1 MIDWDRL
8 AEQHGRMVWRTAYRL
23 LGSAED
29 AQDCLQ
35 ETFLSALEISRRQ
48 RVENWPGLLR
58 HLATARALDCLRQ
71 RTRQEERRERV
82 ADLTAASA
90 SHTNPV
96 HMAEAAELASRL
108 RDTLARLPTR
118 QAEVFIL
125 RFLGDM
131 SYREIADTL
140 GLKENAVGV
149 LLHEARERL
158 RVLLNSTEP
167 GGRKR

>member
-8 AEQHGRMVWRTAYRL
+8 VEQHGRAVWRTAYRL

-35 ETFLSALEISRRQ
+35 ETFLSALEISRRE
-48 RVENWPGLLR
+48 RVRNWPGLLR
-58 HLATARALDCLRQ
+58 HLATARALDRLRG
-71 RTRQEERRERV
+71 RARQAERRERV
-82 ADLTAASA
+82 GDLRALSG

-96 HMAEAAELASRL
+96 HMIEAAELASRL
-108 RDTLARLPTR
+108 RDALVRLPTR
-118 QAEVFIL
+118 QAEVFAL
-125 RFLGDM
+125 RFLEEM

-167 GGRKR
+167 GG

>member
-8 AEQHGRMVWRTAYRL
+8 VEQNGPTVWRTAYRL

-35 ETFLSALEISRRQ
+35 ETFLSALEISRRE
-48 RVENWPGLLR
+48 RVNNWPGLLR
-58 HLATARALDCLRQ
+58 HLATARALDCLRR
-71 RTRQEERRERV
+71 RTRQERQRERV
-82 ADLTAASA
+82 GDLTALSVNR
-90 SHTNPV
+90 TNPV
-96 HMAEAAELASRL
+96 HRAEASELTARL
-108 RDTLARLPTR
+108 REALVRLPTR
-118 QAEVFIL
+118 QAEVFAL
-125 RFLGDM
+125 RFLEEM

-167 GGRKR
+167 GG

>member
-8 AEQHGRMVWRTAYRL
+8 VKQNGRAVWRTAYRL

-35 ETFLSALEISRRQ
+35 ETFLSALEISRRE
-48 RVENWPGLLR
+48 RVRNWPGLLR
-58 HLATARALDCLRQ
+58 HLATARALDRLRR
-71 RTRQEERRERV
+71 RTRQERQRERV
-82 ADLTAASA
+82 GDLTALSVN
-90 SHTNPV
+90 HTNPV
-96 HMAEAAELASRL
+96 QMAEAAELASRL
-108 RDTLARLPTR
+108 RDTLAQLPAR

-125 RFLGDM
+125 RFLEDM

-158 RVLLNSTEP
+158 RALLNSTEP
-167 GGRKR
+167 GG